1 MIHQNEHGQGLIVS
15 GLTKEYA
22 GGVKALNGIDLNIG
36 SGMYGLLG
44 PNGAGKSTLMR
55 TLATLQKP
63 DSGSM
68 TMNGIDILAEPER
81 HRQNLGYL
89 PQQLGAY
96 PGVSANNLLR
106 RFVWLK
112 GFTRAKEQ
120 EIEVARLLEKVNL
133 EDAAHRPVSTYSG
146 GMLRRFG
153 IALALIGS
161 PKLVIVD
168 EPTAGLDPQ
177 ERNRFHRVLSE
188 VASESVVLLSTHI
201 VEDIENLCR
210 ELAIIEKGKIVAS
223 GSTTDLMNAWQGKLW
238 RKTVSRGNPIPANP
252 LHLSASPDGTKVV
265 MTSDSQPDD
274 EFVPHQPTLEDVY
287 YLALSNQTQELRQ

>member
-1 MIHQNEHGQGLIVS
+1 MIKQNKIDQGLIVS
-15 GLTKEYA
+15 GLTKEYS
-22 GGVKALNGIDLNIG
+22 GGVKALNGIDLSIT

-55 TLATLQKP
+55 TLATLQQP
-63 DSGSM
+63 DCGTM
-68 TMNGIDILAEPER
+68 TMDGINIQQEPER

-89 PQQLGAY
+89 PQQLSAY
-96 PGVSANNLLR
+96 PGVSATNLLR

-112 GFTRAKEQ
+112 GFTSAKQ
-120 EIEVARLLEKVNL
+120 QQAEVSRLLEKVNL
-133 EDAAHRPVSTYSG
+133 VDAADRPVSTYSG

-161 PKLVIVD
+161 PRLVIVD

-188 VASESVVLLSTHI
+188 VASSSVVLLSTHI

-210 ELAIIEKGKIVAS
+210 ELAIIQQGRIVAS
-223 GSTTDLMNAWQGKLW
+223 GSTTQLIEQWQGKLW
-238 RKTVSRGNPIPANP
+238 RKTVPLGQPVPNDP
-252 LHLSASPDGTKVV
+252 LHLSACPDGTKVV
-265 MTSDSQPDD
+265 MASDTQPSQD
-274 EFVPHQPTLEDVY
+274 FAPHPPTLEDVY
-287 YLALSNQTQELRQ
+287 YLALRDKPQESLQ